1 VLYLVLSNLVFFTHV
16 AFILFVV
23 LGGLLV
29 LRWRWMVWFHL
40 PAAIWGILIEFT
52 GWACPL
58 TALEIQWLQ
67 EAGGAGYSGGFI
79 EHYLIPLVYPAGL
92 TDTDQVLLGF
102 GVVAMNGLVYTL
114 VWRRWQRRNAA

>member
-1 VLYLVLSNLVFFTHV
+1 MRYLVLSNLVFVTHV

-23 LGGLLV
+23 VGGLLV

-40 PAAIWGILIEFT
+40 PAAIWGMLIEFR

-58 TALEIQWLQ
+58 TALEIEWLQ
-67 EAGGAGYSGGFI
+67 KAGRAGYSGGFI
-79 EHYLIPLVYPAGL
+79 EHYLSPLVYPAGL

-114 VWRRWQRRNAA
+114 VWRRWRRRRTA